1 MFLVVA
7 YDVPDDRR
15 RNRLAKELEN
25 WGARVQASV
34 FECDLDEARTAAL
47 IDRLRQIAK
56 DEDDLRVY
64 RLCQGCLGK
73 SAVIR
78 GGRFAVDPDFYQV

>member
-7 YDVPDDRR
+7 YDVPDRR

-25 WGARVQASV
+25 WGARAQASV
-34 FECDLDEARTAAL
+34 FECYLDEARTAAM
-47 IDRLRQIAK
+47 IDRLRQIVI
-56 DEDDLRVY
+56 DEDALRVY

-73 SAVIR
+73 SVVIR
-78 GGRFAVDPDFYQV
+78 GGDFAVDQDFYQV